1 MATTSSMLHLIAKLS
16 LLKKLKNRIYM
27 DKNLTCTAFV
37 PKKDI
42 CIYIYIYIFFFFKLR
57 LPLLSVFVNFGSKF
71 CMSIVKVLTSFQIF
85 DQFGK

>member
-27 DKNLTCTAFV
+27 DKNLTCTAFG
-37 PKKDI
+37 PKKD
-42 CIYIYIYIFFFFKLR
+42 IYIYIYFFKLR

>member
-37 PKKDI
+37 PK
-42 CIYIYIYIFFFFKLR
+42 IYIYIYIYVGSQIVAHTLIETGKDR
-57 LPLLSVFVNFGSKF
+57 KSVV
-71 CMSIVKVLTSFQIF
+71 
-85 DQFGK
+85 

>member
-16 LLKKLKNRIYM
+16 LLKKIKNRIYM

-42 CIYIYIYIFFFFKLR
+42 YIYIY
-57 LPLLSVFVNFGSKF
+57 VGSQ
-71 CMSIVKVLTSFQIF
+71 IVAHTLIETGNGPNKPNTINL
-85 DQFGK
+85 

>member
-42 CIYIYIYIFFFFKLR
+42 YIYIYIFFFFLKLR

-85 DQFGK
+85 DQFCK